1 MTSSAP
7 ADLAV
12 TFRSI
17 PRRLREAYGD
27 DQPASGSDLAI
38 QLGAAARLVGSAA
51 DPESVAA
58 AIDARKPD
66 EWDAATLDSLRQVG
80 LDIGA
85 ELRRI
90 AAEHEDDDEND

>member
-1 MTSSAP
+1 MSNSSP

-27 DQPASGSDLAI
+27 DTPRPGTDVATQLA
-38 QLGAAARLVGSAA
+38 AAARLLGTTA
-51 DPESVAA
+51 DPEAIARAIESVKA
-58 AIDARKPD
+58 DQ
-66 EWDAATLDSLRQVG
+66 WDPGTLDGLRQVG
-80 LDIGA
+80 LEVGA

-90 AAEHEDDDEND
+90 AAEHDDENRD

>member
-1 MTSSAP
+1 MSNSSP

-27 DQPASGSDLAI
+27 DQPATGSDLAA
-38 QLGAAARLVGSAA
+38 QLDAAGRLLGTTAA
-51 DPESVAA
+51 PE
-58 AIDARKPD
+58 AIATAIESRHPD
-66 EWDAATLDSLRQVG
+66 EWDYATLDGLRQVG
-80 LDIGA
+80 LEVGA

-90 AAEHEDDDEND
+90 AAAHEAAD

>member
-1 MTSSAP
+1 MSSSSP

-27 DQPASGSDLAI
+27 DQPVAGSDLAA
-38 QLGAAARLVGSAA
+38 QLGAAGRLLGTAA
-51 DPESVAA
+51 DALSIAT
-58 AIDARKPD
+58 AIGSRQPD
-66 EWDAATLDSLRQVG
+66 EWDASTLDSLRQIG
-80 LDIGA
+80 LDVGA

-90 AAEHEDDDEND
+90 AAEHEPRD

>member
-1 MTSSAP
+1 MTSSSP

-27 DQPASGSDLAI
+27 DQPASGSDLAA
-38 QLGAAARLVGSAA
+38 QLGAAARLLGTAA
-51 DPESVAA
+51 EPDSIAA
-58 AIDARKPD
+58 AIDARKPG
-66 EWDAATLDSLRQVG
+66 EWDGPTLDDLRQIS
-80 LDIGA
+80 LDVGA

-90 AAEHEDDDEND
+90 VAEHEDRDRDG

>member
-1 MTSSAP
+1 MSSSSP

-27 DQPASGSDLAI
+27 DQPAAGSDLAS
-38 QLGAAARLVGSAA
+38 QLAAAGRLLGTSP
-51 DPESVAA
+51 DPVAIA
-58 AIDARKPD
+58 TAIEARRPK
-66 EWDAATLDSLRQVG
+66 EWDDATLEGLRQVG
-80 LDIGA
+80 LEVGA

-90 AAEHEDDDEND
+90 AADHPRRDD